1 MFQIL
6 SNCGKKC
13 NGTRAKLNRLRL
25 AELNRLV
32 ETMHFPSFLFIFI
45 YFLKPISLPPVCV
58 AVTSRPAGRTDSTP
72 PDPPHNPGDARAV
85 WPCHP
90 QPSKQGHVPQ
100 HRVGAFR
107 PGHFGHVCL
116 QRSWWPPCVWAAQK
130 PWGALFAQS
139 LPSFPPCPV
148 SLGAPVPKAA
158 RPCPP
163 GSPHRT
169 DEEAGM
175 GWVMP
180 PQSLSV
186 PWGAQGVPP
195 ALG

>member
-25 AELNRLV
+25 AELNRSV

-58 AVTSRPAGRTDSTP
+58 AVTSRPAGSTDSTP
-72 PDPPHNPGDARAV
+72 PDPPHNPGDARAM

-100 HRVGAFR
+100 HRAGAFR
-107 PGHFGHVCL
+107 PGHFGHVCQ
-116 QRSWWPPCVWAAQK
+116 QRAWWPPRVWGGSKALGGFVCPK
-130 PWGALFAQS
+130 PPQPSPMPSVPGCPSAQS
-139 LPSFPPCPV
+139 SETLPTRLPP
-148 SLGAPVPKAA
+148 
-158 RPCPP
+158 
-163 GSPHRT
+163 PH
-169 DEEAGM
+169 
-175 GWVMP
+175 
-180 PQSLSV
+180 
-186 PWGAQGVPP
+186 
-195 ALG
+195 